1 MTKNIKK
8 KKKTDTCFKIYL
20 TWYLSALMSRQ
31 VDLKI
36 LHCCLAWLPM
46 HIAYHIHLLYCFFLS
61 SFSTYCSSLSANFPL
76 SFPIKIPN
84 PKKEIATST
93 LNCLNAAIWRWTTLD
108 QFKENFRTNVSYWN
122 NQCMPTTL
130 FPLLLPSSAALY
142 WCPSSPNSLIADDE
156 FTTMMPRQ
164 EIPLL
169 KYYILVLIHK
179 VRGPSNHL
187 FRLGLH
193 AIKSLLALEA
203 SEVRT
208 YAYTL

>member
-1 MTKNIKK
+1 MQQSEDEQHLTNL
-8 KKKTDTCFKIYL
+8 KKTFEQMCHTGITSVC
-20 TWYLSALMSRQ
+20 Q
-31 VDLKI
+31 
-36 LHCCLAWLPM
+36 
-46 HIAYHIHLLYCFFLS
+46 LLYFL
-61 SFSTYCSSLSANFPL
+61 FYC
-76 SFPIKIPN
+76 
-84 PKKEIATST
+84 
-93 LNCLNAAIWRWTTLD
+93 
-108 QFKENFRTNVSYWN
+108 
-122 NQCMPTTL
+122 
-130 FPLLLPSSAALY
+130 PSSASLY
-142 WCPSSPNSLIADDE
+142 WCPSSPNSLITDDE

-179 VRGPSNHL
+179 VRGPSNHP